1 MSTVYIFT
9 ERRVF
14 SELKSTAAVLDHL
27 REYYSIDNRD
37 VTEGSKVGLE

>member
-37 VTEGSKVGLE
+37 VTEGRKVGLE